1 MKDCKF
7 RNYLTSNI
15 DIDIH
20 QVEECLSFQE
30 IKNIKKGTFLLREGE
45 ICQHAYFVEHGLLR
59 TFSIDDKGKEHLLQF
74 APEGWFI
81 ADHDSLYFK
90 KPSLYFIQALED
102 STIYQ
107 LNDNFFDHMASK
119 NHAFSQFNTKLLH
132 NHISQLQKRIIQLI
146 SATAEDRYL
155 TFTHLYPDIP
165 LRVPQ
170 TMVASYLGITPE
182 SLSRIRK
189 ELAQKNFY
197 QKKNN
202 L

>member
-20 QVEECLSFQE
+20 QLEQCLSYQE
-30 IKNIKKGTFLLREGE
+30 VKTFKKGAHLLQEGD
-45 ICQHAYFVEHGLLR
+45 ICKYAYFVEKGLLR
-59 TFSIDDKGKEHLLQF
+59 TYYIDDKGKEHLLQF

-81 ADHDSLYFK
+81 TDHDSMYYQ
-90 KPSLYFIQALED
+90 KPSAYYIQALED
-102 STIYQ
+102 STVHQ
-107 LNDNFFDHMASK
+107 LSNSFFEHLASQ
-119 NHAFSQFNTKLLH
+119 NQDFSQFNTRLLH
-132 NHISQLQKRIIQLI
+132 NHISHLQRRIIQLI

-155 TFTHLYPDIP
+155 SFTQMYPDIL

-189 ELAQKNFY
+189 DLALRNFY
-197 QKKNN
+197 KK
-202 L
+202 

>member
-20 QVEECLSFQE
+20 QLEQCLSFQE
-30 IKNIKKGTFLLREGE
+30 VKNFKKGVYLLQEGD
-45 ICQHAYFVEHGLLR
+45 ICKYAYFVEKGLLR
-59 TFSIDDKGKEHLLQF
+59 AYFIDDKGKEHLLQF

-81 ADHDSLYFK
+81 ADHDSMYYR
-90 KPSLYFIQALED
+90 KPSAYFIQALED
-102 STIYQ
+102 TTAYQ
-107 LNDNFFDHMASK
+107 LNDDFFEHLARG
-119 NHAFSQFNTKLLH
+119 NQAFSQFNTKLLH
-132 NHISQLQKRIIQLI
+132 NHISHLQKRIIQLI

-155 TFTHLYPDIP
+155 SFTQMYPDIL

-189 ELAQKNFY
+189 ELALKNFR
-197 QKKNN
+197 K
-202 L
+202 